1 MYGVQEQELLD
12 DEEQEDDH
20 RPAGV
25 LEVLQY
31 LPQAHGP
38 QRDEVSYS
46 RERGTASPEQGTT
59 SPRVHSPPGCD
70 RGSKL
75 NG

>member
-1 MYGVQEQELLD
+1 VQKQELLD

-20 RPAGV
+20 GPARV

-38 QRDEVSYS
+38 QRDQVIGLNRWLSVFS
-46 RERGTASPEQGTT
+46 QGLKARL
-59 SPRVHSPPGCD
+59 SD
-70 RGSKL
+70 
-75 NG
+75 

>member
-1 MYGVQEQELLD
+1 MSDLQEPELLY

-20 RPAGV
+20 RPPGV

-38 QRDEVSYS
+38 QRDEVSTTAAKALS
-46 RERGTASPEQGTT
+46 ERGFRDTGE
-59 SPRVHSPPGCD
+59 
-70 RGSKL
+70 
-75 NG
+75 